1 MSGLFVEGNDSA
13 GYLQMSDVKSRSP
26 ASHSD

>member
-1 MSGLFVEGNDSA
+1 MSGLFVEGNDSVV
-13 GYLQMSDVKSRSP
+13 YLQMSDVKSGSP